1 MSLSTDISSTA
12 ENLIKRELAGEFPA
26 QKSQE
31 WFNKRAYMLT
41 ATNISSVLDCNI
53 YKSKY
58 ELMLSKISNVNVV
71 NSVFTP
77 ATQWGN
83 RFENIALKFYEFY
96 KNVNVYSIGLVSHS
110 KYSWLGASPDG
121 LLKCGKLL
129 EIKCPFSRKS
139 NGKIP
144 FSYWIQM
151 QIQLEVCDLDECD
164 YLECKFYKYENKED
178 YDADDSDSLI
188 KGEILPKA
196 SEILET
202 AETIIYYKLENI
214 MLKTV
219 TRDKLW
225 FSTNLKCIQKFYSN
239 MTHYKQIESEN
250 VGKGICEFNKSLQT
264 TKRKRN
270 IYQVATG
277 NRNIKRRRKLPL
289 SQFIDKFELPT
300 ITNWK
305 YWVSATAIRNYVID
319 DPMVDWLEYH
329 KNSWLC
335 LGPNTN
341 QKNNN
346 KPPTFEKYIMQNG
359 IKFETK
365 TIQKLMEKFPNEVVS
380 IGKYETV
387 KSHTKFL
394 ETLYHIQKG
403 TPIIYQGVL
412 HDYSKKIFGMPD
424 LLVRSDYMNKIF
436 NKPVIKPHKKWHYR
450 VVEIKMS
457 SLVLCADGIHLRN
470 SKILKTFK
478 SQLYIYN
485 TILGSIQNYTPAKSY
500 VIGENWQYVSKRVF
514 HRGSS
519 FDRPAIVNFKNRDN
533 ETRKKVS
540 DAIKW
545 IRKMR
550 NNGKAWEVLPPTVPQ
565 LRPNM
570 CIINN
575 KWQHVKKDIATRQN
589 DITQLWM
596 CGNKNREFAD
606 VNGIV
611 NWRTH
616 PNLTSEMLGI
626 TGDSTANTLQL
637 IIDVNQDN
645 SKLKPI
651 YPKKIESNLYNWR
664 DSGVDVY
671 VDFETISSVLVPF
684 GLKNSSTFDCDDSEK
699 THDDSHTTGDFIFM
713 IGVGYEIQQSSHN
726 SNSKNTILNM
736 KHLKNVI
743 PSNTWHFKCFIS
755 DDMSIVSERKMFQE
769 FHDFIYNIKAKNVW
783 HWSSAEPHLYNTVLS
798 RHINY
803 IDTYKIIYN
812 WCDLLKLFKTE
823 PIVTRGSLCFKLKSV
838 AGALHKLN
846 IIESQYSNEMD
857 NGLDAMM
864 YAYNE
869 YVQMKTFDHEN
880 NMISNIMKNIRCYN
894 EIDCKV
900 LWEILTYFRLHH

>member
-1 MSLSTDISSTA
+1 MALSTDKSSTA

-31 WFNKRAYMLT
+31 WFNKRAYLLT

-58 ELMLSKISNVNVV
+58 ELMLSKISNVHVV

-83 RFENIALKFYEFY
+83 QFESIALKFYEFY
-96 KNVNVYSIGLVSHS
+96 KKANVYSIGLVSHS

-129 EIKCPFSRKS
+129 EIKCPFSRES

-144 FSYWIQM
+144 FQYWIQI
-151 QIQLEVCDLDECD
+151 QIQLEVCNLDECD
-164 YLECKFYKYENKED
+164 YLECKFYKYENKEE
-178 YDADDSDSLI
+178 YDADDSDSLL
-188 KGEILPKA
+188 KGEIQPNPL
-196 SEILET
+196 EILENKEN
-202 AETIIYYKLENI
+202 AIYYKLENI

-219 TRDKLW
+219 VRDKLW
-225 FSTNLKCIQKFYSN
+225 FSTNFKCIQKFY
-239 MTHYKQIESEN
+239 MDMMYYKQIEIEN

-264 TKRKRN
+264 TKRNRN
-270 IYQVATG
+270 IYQVTTG
-277 NRNIKRRRKLPL
+277 NRDIKRRRKAPL

-329 KNSWLC
+329 KNDWLY
-335 LGPNTN
+335 LGLNTHK
-341 QKNNN
+341 KNHN
-346 KPPTFEKYIMQNG
+346 KPPTFEKYIMKSG
-359 IKFETK
+359 IQFETD
-365 TIQKLMEKFPNEVVS
+365 TIQTLTEKFTDEVVS

-424 LLVRSDYMNKIF
+424 LLVRSDYLNKIF

-457 SLVLCADGIHLRN
+457 TLVLCADGIHLRN
-470 SKILKTFK
+470 SKTVQTFK
-478 SQLYIYN
+478 SQLYMYN
-485 TILGSIQNYTPAKSY
+485 IILGTIQNYTPSKSY
-500 VIGENWQYVSKRVF
+500 VLGKKWQYTNQKIF
-514 HRGSS
+514 HSGTS

-545 IRKMR
+545 VRKMR
-550 NNGKAWEVLPPTVPQ
+550 LNGKGWQVLPPTVSQ

-570 CIINN
+570 CVVNN

-596 CGNKNREFAD
+596 CGHKNRKFAD
-606 VNGIV
+606 VNNVI

-626 TGDSTANTLQL
+626 TGESTVNTLQL

-645 SKLKPI
+645 SEFGPI

-664 DSGVDVY
+664 DTVVDAY
-671 VDFETISSVLVPF
+671 VDFETISSVLSPF
-684 GLKNSSTFDCDDSEK
+684 GLQNSSTND
-699 THDDSHTTGDFIFM
+699 TQVPGDFIFM
-713 IGVGYEIQQSSHN
+713 IGVGYEIQPIKLNHISSN
-726 SNSKNTILNM
+726 AILGA
-736 KHLKNVI
+736 KHLTNI
-743 PSNTWHFKCFIS
+743 TAPNTWYFKCFIA
-755 DDMSIVSERKMFQE
+755 DDMSIESERKMFQE
-769 FHDFIYNIKAKNVW
+769 FHDFIYNMQAKNLW
-783 HWSSAEPHLYNTVLS
+783 HWSPAEPHLYNTVLS

-803 IDTYKIIYN
+803 IDTYKIIYD

-838 AGALHKLN
+838 AGALNKLN
-846 IIESQYSNEMD
+846 IIKSQYSSEMD

-869 YVQMKTFDHEN
+869 YLQMKNFDHDN
-880 NMISNIMKNIRCYN
+880 GIISNVMKNIRYYN

-900 LWEILTYFRLHH
+900 LWETLTYLRLNH